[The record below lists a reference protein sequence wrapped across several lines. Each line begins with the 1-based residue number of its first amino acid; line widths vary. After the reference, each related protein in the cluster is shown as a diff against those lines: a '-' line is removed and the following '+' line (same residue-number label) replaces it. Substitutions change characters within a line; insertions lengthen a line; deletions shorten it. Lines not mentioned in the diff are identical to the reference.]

1 MHFEP
6 IDRFDNARCVTVC
19 DSVKD
24 QSNPINRYLSNLSST
39 QPEFKSIIDQLLSL
53 ETSKI
58 RINHNVQCNLNNL
71 IDLDTEPDTVSKD
84 KISPKQNDT
93 NKRSPLAQ
101 LHEEPNAQEIPPR
114 RYLSFINH
122 TG

>member
-24 QSNPINRYLSNLSST
+24 LSIPIIIHRISLCISLPS
-39 QPEFKSIIDQLLSL
+39 QICKSIIDQLLSF

-58 RINHNVQCNLNNL
+58 CINDNVTLTCCV
-71 IDLDTEPDTVSKD
+71 I
-84 KISPKQNDT
+84 
-93 NKRSPLAQ
+93 
-101 LHEEPNAQEIPPR
+101 
-114 RYLSFINH
+114 
-122 TG
+122 

>member
-39 QPEFKSIIDQLLSL
+39 QPEFKLIIDQLLSL

-58 RINHNVQCNLNNL
+58 RINHNVQL
-71 IDLDTEPDTVSKD
+71 T
-84 KISPKQNDT
+84 
-93 NKRSPLAQ
+93 
-101 LHEEPNAQEIPPR
+101 
-114 RYLSFINH
+114 
-122 TG
+122 

>member
-24 QSNPINRYLSNLSST
+24 QSIPNRYSSNLYVYIST
-39 QPEFKSIIDQLLSL
+39 QPDQPDFKSIIDQLLRNL

-58 RINHNVQCNLNNL
+58 RINHNVTLTYSVIFWHRTAVN
-71 IDLDTEPDTVSKD
+71 
-84 KISPKQNDT
+84 
-93 NKRSPLAQ
+93 RA
-101 LHEEPNAQEIPPR
+101 R
-114 RYLSFINH
+114 RPGYGELK
-122 TG
+122 